1 MGRVI
6 ALAFWASII
15 WSVYWTVELSP
26 PAREAKAQ
34 QARNADCRRDAMSR
48 VVPVRVSVSK
58 YPENWRHI
66 VDARGGRNTGP
77 DGVTVVE
84 DGLKW
89 PTVLR
94 KNDVGERERREAG
107 EALSGLKSKPGLAR
121 DEYPPAEGRSSNAAD
136 FRYVDRR
143 ANSAQG
149 ASMGGQLRPYCRGQ
163 RYVLV
168 AAP

>member
-1 MGRVI
+1 
-6 ALAFWASII
+6 
-15 WSVYWTVELSP
+15 
-26 PAREAKAQ
+26 
-34 QARNADCRRDAMSR
+34 
-48 VVPVRVSVSK
+48 
-58 YPENWRHI
+58 
-66 VDARGGRNTGP
+66 
-77 DGVTVVE
+77 VTVVE

-107 EALSGLKSKPGLAR
+107 EALSGLKAKPGLAR
-121 DEYPPAEGRSSNAAD
+121 DEYPPAEGRSTNAAD

-149 ASMGGQLRPYCRGQ
+149 ASMGGQLRPYCNKQ